1 MKNFSKTERNKY
13 DSIYHDLSYEFNCS
27 HKNINDEQDQNI
39 DQDIILN
46 VKELPSNKHI
56 DNSIKSLIKCKS
68 DIIPSYQNIEFEN
81 INNNLE
87 YYPDNTREQ
96 IEKTKIEN
104 IETKTEESH
113 MENVDINNYQNKK
126 EENDK
131 KLENIK
137 EINIP
142 VDNIETHKEKL
153 NKNNFCKCFKKVCKI
168 ILYILIF
175 VICFFVIIIIIC
187 GGGGNINN
195 FNNCHCTDCSDCKCN
210 CCCRCFKKNKKQ
222 INQ

>member
-13 DSIYHDLSYEFNCS
+13 DSIYYDLSYEFNSS

-56 DNSIKSLIKCKS
+56 DNSVKSLIKCKS

-87 YYPDNTREQ
+87 YYPDNIREQ

-104 IETKTEESH
+104 IE
-113 MENVDINNYQNKK
+113 KK
-126 EENDK
+126 K
-131 KLENIK
+131 KNL
-137 EINIP
+137 
-142 VDNIETHKEKL
+142 
-153 NKNNFCKCFKKVCKI
+153 
-168 ILYILIF
+168 ILKMLILI
-175 VICFFVIIIIIC
+175 IIK
-187 GGGGNINN
+187 
-195 FNNCHCTDCSDCKCN
+195 T
-210 CCCRCFKKNKKQ
+210 KKKKM
-222 INQ
+222 IKNQRILMK